1 MITEPSSRRASP
13 LAPED
18 RRAAI
23 VDAVLP
29 VVGERGLDVTSKE
42 LAAAAGVAEGTI
54 FRAFGDKPCLVGAV
68 AVEGLR
74 RAAGAQDTRDALAAI
89 DLEQPLE
96 VRLAQV
102 VEIGRHQMSEV
113 VRWTTIL
120 RALHQRTAVHGS
132 PSAQQVQ
139 AFREQ
144 FVRQREAQLKV
155 MVDGLTA
162 VLEPDL
168 DRLRVS
174 PEVAVALVEAIV
186 GGAHHRFEAL
196 VPLPD
201 PAVLADAIVHG
212 IAAPRPHGQEP

>member
-1 MITEPSSRRASP
+1 MITEPSSRRAAP
-13 LAPED
+13 LAPDD

-23 VDAVLP
+23 IEAVLP

-89 DLEQPLE
+89 DLDLPLE
-96 VRLAQV
+96 SRLAEV
-102 VEIGRHQMSEV
+102 VEIGRRQISEV
-113 VRWTTIL
+113 VRWTMIL
-120 RALHQRTAVHGS
+120 RALHQRTAHGS
-132 PSAQQVQ
+132 PSAEQVQ

-144 FVRQREAQLKV
+144 FARQREEQRRATV
-155 MVDGLTA
+155 EGVTA

-186 GGAHHRFEAL
+186 AGAHHRVEAL

-201 PAVLADAIVHG
+201 PGVLADALVHG
-212 IAAPRPHGQEP
+212 IAAPLPHGQEP

>member
-1 MITEPSSRRASP
+1 
-13 LAPED
+13 
-18 RRAAI
+18 
-23 VDAVLP
+23 
-29 VVGERGLDVTSKE
+29 
-42 LAAAAGVAEGTI
+42 VAEGTI
-54 FRAFGDKPCLVGAV
+54 FRAFGDKPCLMGAV

-74 RAAGAQDTRDALAAI
+74 RAAGAQVTRDGLSAI

-96 VRLAQV
+96 ARLAQV
-102 VEIGRHQMSEV
+102 VEIGRRQMSEV

-120 RALHQRTAVHGS
+120 RALHQRTAHGS
-132 PSAQQVQ
+132 PSGEQVQ

-144 FVRQREAQLKV
+144 FVRQREEQRRA
-155 MVDGLTA
+155 MVEGLTA

-174 PEVAVALVEAIV
+174 PEVAVALVEGII

-201 PAVLADAIVHG
+201 PAVLVDALVHG
-212 IAAPRPHGQEP
+212 IAAPLPHGQEP